1 MNRQSWLY
9 RSLWLPTVP
18 NSYSDKQ
25 GLLVIKKN
33 YDILMIEDGIP
44 NQDNEFIAV

>member
-9 RSLWLPTVP
+9 NSLWLPTVP
-18 NSYSDKQ
+18 NSYSEKQ
-25 GLLVIKKN
+25 GLVVIKN

-44 NQDNEFIAV
+44 NQDNGFIAV